1 MISDGYLKIVLD
13 DDVGNEI
20 ELSLNRNTQFLSKL
34 SSGIESCFL
43 PIYDQKNFSSKFW
56 KIGMGVFGKS

>member
-43 PIYDQKNFSSKFW
+43 PIYD
-56 KIGMGVFGKS
+56 